1 MNDVTIITPPDV
13 LFNDCYA
20 ILLINPNTHIRSR
33 VQEILSEID
42 YPVNV
47 FLYDSNESNDIHWLI
62 GVLKQA
68 DITILD
74 IDSCDYDL
82 KFFVTYFISNPKT
95 FYLTNDNVTPYNL
108 ISKNRIYDLSWIE
121 HLLKRGNNE

>member
-13 LFNDCYA
+13 LLNDSYA
-20 ILLINPNTHIRSR
+20 ILLINPSAQIRLR
-33 VQEILSEID
+33 VQEILSTVN
-42 YPVNV
+42 YPINV
-47 FLYDSNESNDIHWLI
+47 FLYDGTEPDIAWLLTI
-62 GVLKQA
+62 LKQV
-68 DITILD
+68 DLTIFD
-74 IDSCDYDL
+74 IDGSEYDL
-82 KFFVTYFISNPKT
+82 KYFATYIIANPKT

>member
-20 ILLINPNTHIRSR
+20 ILLINPNAQIRSR
-33 VQEILSEID
+33 VQEILSEINF
-42 YPVNV
+42 PVNV
-47 FLYDSNESNDIHWLI
+47 FLYDSNESNDIQWLI
-62 GVLKQA
+62 AILKQA
-68 DITILD
+68 DVTILD

-95 FYLTNDNVTPYNL
+95 FYLTNDNVTPYTL

-121 HLLKRGNNE
+121 NLLKRGNNE